1 MKEDKEL
8 KEVAVDKNAG
18 EQLRRYIEAI
28 ENYEAEKKEIAERI
42 KEVFDEAKAVGFDV
56 KTMRTIIKIRKID
69 KTDLEEQEYLLTT
82 YKEALGME
90 D

>member
-42 KEVFDEAKAVGFDV
+42 KEVFDEAK
-56 KTMRTIIKIRKID
+56 
-69 KTDLEEQEYLLTT
+69 
-82 YKEALGME
+82 
-90 D
+90 